1 MLSILKCN
9 NYVLVIGLFRA
20 FPSKFFF
27 PLDGKWD
34 IGYFDLI
41 YVLICFVTVLN
52 KHSTASEMPE
62 SEKVK
67 NAEKMKVKKA
77 GGNR

>member
-1 MLSILKCN
+1 
-9 NYVLVIGLFRA
+9 
-20 FPSKFFF
+20 
-27 PLDGKWD
+27 
-34 IGYFDLI
+34 
-41 YVLICFVTVLN
+41 VLN

-62 SEKVK
+62 WEKVK

>member
-1 MLSILKCN
+1 MRTFSCDFSN
-9 NYVLVIGLFRA
+9 T
-20 FPSKFFF
+20 
-27 PLDGKWD
+27 

-77 GGNR
+77 RDI